1 MPISTSI
8 KANLYK
14 DSVALMRIAQIVLAR
29 PGVRQA
35 TLMMG
40 TPANKAILAQAG
52 LQSAESE
59 KARPGDLM
67 IVVDAET
74 DDAIKA
80 TNAEFLRL
88 LEGDGRDSSS
98 AAAPAAMAP
107 RSIAMAMAGAGA
119 DDVTL
124 AQISVPGP
132 YAAAEAMKAL
142 RHGLNV
148 FLFSDNVP
156 LAQERALKTLA
167 RDKGL
172 LVMGPDC
179 GTAIIHGTPV
189 GFANVVRQG
198 AISLVGASGTGL
210 QEVTCQIH
218 ALGHGVRHA
227 IGTGGRDVSAE
238 IGGITMMQAIDM
250 LADDSAT
257 RAIVIVSKPPAPEVA
272 RRILDRARAIDKPF
286 AVLFL
291 GADLSRE
298 QLPGRIVTVTTLYDA
313 AAAAVALVEGRAF
326 DGTAQHQAW
335 LRAAEGEARALAP
348 GQRYL
353 RALYSGGTFCTE
365 AQLLWRERGFNVHS
379 NAPVDKSAAQI
390 TDVGGKQHIALDLGA
405 DEFTVGR
412 PHPMIDPAPRV
423 ARFTEEARDPSTA
436 VIVLDVVLGYAS
448 HPDPAGA
455 LAPAIA
461 QGKAACKRDGRHLA
475 VIAFVC
481 GTEDDPQRLSAQ
493 QATLREAGALVAPNS
508 TAAAMLAGEIAA
520 RAQAGSGQRLAARG

>member
-1 MPISTSI
+1 VPISTSI

-14 DSVALMRIAQIVLAR
+14 DSVALMRIAQVVLAR

-52 LQSAESE
+52 LLRAESE
-59 KARPGDLM
+59 RARPGDLM

-74 DDAIKA
+74 VEAVA
-80 TNAEFLRL
+80 AANEECLRL
-88 LEGDGRDSSS
+88 LEGGRDSPG
-98 AAAPAAMAP
+98 AAASAGMAP
-107 RSIAMAMAGAGA
+107 RSIAMALAGPHAA
-119 DDVTL
+119 DATL

-132 YAAAEAMKAL
+132 YAAAEALKAL
-142 RHGLNV
+142 RRGLDV

-189 GFANVVRQG
+189 GFANVVRPG

-238 IGGITMMQAIDM
+238 IGGITMMQAIDL
-250 LADDSAT
+250 LADDAET
-257 RAIVIVSKPPAPEVA
+257 RAIVIVSKPPAPAVA
-272 RRILDRARAIDKPF
+272 RRILDRARAMDKPF

-291 GADLSRE
+291 GADLSHE
-298 QLPGRIVTVTTLYDA
+298 QLPARIVPVATLYDA
-313 AAAAVALVEGRAF
+313 AAAAVALCDGRAF
-326 DGTAQHQAW
+326 EGAAQNREW
-335 LRAAEGEARALAP
+335 VRAAEGEARRLAP

-365 AQLLWRERGFNVHS
+365 AQLLWRERGLGVHS
-379 NAPVDKSAAQI
+379 NAPIDKSATQVTGA
-390 TDVGGKQHIALDLGA
+390 GGERHIALDLGA

-412 PHPMIDPAPRV
+412 PHPMIDPAPRI
-423 ARFTEEARDPSTA
+423 ARFMEEARDPSTA

-461 QGKAACKRDGRHLA
+461 QAKAACGREGRHL
-475 VIAFVC
+475 VVVTFVC
-481 GTEDDPQRLSAQ
+481 GTEEDPQRLSAQ

-508 TAAAMLAGEIAA
+508 TAAAMLAGEIAQ
-520 RAQAGSGQRLAARG
+520 RAQIDAGQRLAARG